1 MKQSTEYTELSAIHL
16 IHYSQHHQTQM
27 CVSCLWANPP
37 PHLLGSKENIKA
49 RKTYATLLVMLPSNP
64 CNKFQMKSPG
74 IAVKG
79 LLRRCFD
86 VLEGYNGTL
95 QLSSKTATTTILT
108 SMEHKTVQLVCFIC
122 LFNLTS
128 AV

>member
-1 MKQSTEYTELSAIHL
+1 MVKQSTEYTELSAIHL
-16 IHYSQHHQTQM
+16 NRYSQHHQTQM

-49 RKTYATLLVMLPSNP
+49 RKTCATLLVMLPSNP

-74 IAVKG
+74 TAVKG

-86 VLEGYNGTL
+86 VLEGHYRIL
-95 QLSSKTATTTILT
+95 QPSAKTTTTILT
-108 SMEHKTVQLVCFIC
+108 SMEYKTVQLVCFMC
-122 LFNLTS
+122 LFNLTL